1 MVRGFAI
8 SLASNAQVG
17 KRVGRGTPSKGQ
29 EEEEMK
35 LRGIYERDP
44 GSGVWWIVYF
54 DQFGKRRREK
64 AGSKSIAIKLYG
76 KRKQQVLEGKK
87 LPELFR
93 KPSINFSQLVG
104 DALAYSKR
112 NKRSY
117 KTDVPRFASLKE
129 WFGSHAAE
137 ELTPK
142 DIESTLARA
151 AEKEK
156 WAPSTF
162 NHYRSL
168 MSLSYRLGILN
179 RKVTSNPARSV
190 THRREDNN
198 RVRFLTVE
206 EEKKLRKV
214 IEAKWASHMPELDLA
229 INTGLRKGSQYSLT
243 WEMVDWNGRMLN
255 VPRTKNEEPIHV
267 PLNDA
272 AIAALRVVHDR
283 GDGRGRVFQSA
294 RTGEPLE
301 NGRHWFDDAVVE
313 AKIKNFRWHDLRHTF
328 ASRLRMKGAPLEDI
342 ADLLGHKSLTMTRRY
357 AHLGP
362 NKLHAVVSLLGAS
375 ATTTATGENGPEAG
389 TSQVVMQ

>member
-1 MVRGFAI
+1 MSQRGVF
-8 SLASNAQVG
+8 
-17 KRVGRGTPSKGQ
+17 
-29 EEEEMK
+29 
-35 LRGIYERDP
+35 ERLP
-44 GSGVWWIVYF
+44 GSGVWWICYF
-54 DQFGKRRREK
+54 DRFGKRHREK
-64 AGSKSIAIKLYG
+64 AGTKSVAIKLYR
-76 KRKQQVLEGKK
+76 KRKQHVLEGKK
-87 LPELFR
+87 LPENFR
-93 KPSINFSQLVG
+93 KPSVNFDQLVD

-129 WFGSHAAE
+129 WFGAQPAE
-137 ELTPK
+137 ELTPRE
-142 DIESTLARA
+142 IENTLARA

-168 MSLSYRLGILN
+168 MSLCYRLGILN
-179 RKVTSNPARSV
+179 RKVASNPARSV

-214 IEAKWASHMPELDLA
+214 IEAKWISHMPEFDLA
-229 INTGLRKGSQYSLT
+229 INTGLRKGSEYGLA
-243 WEMVDWNGRMLN
+243 WDMVDFRGRMLN
-255 VPRTKNEEPIHV
+255 IPRTKNEEPIHV

-272 AIAALRVVHDR
+272 AVAALRVVHDR
-283 GDGRGRVFQSA
+283 GDGRGRVFQSEK
-294 RTGEPLE
+294 TGEPLE
-301 NGRHWFDDAVVE
+301 NGRHWFDDAVIE
-313 AKIKNFRWHDLRHTF
+313 AEIKNFRWHDLRHTF

-362 NKLHAVVSLLGAS
+362 NKLHAVVSLLKPSDPTSDTSQNDAS
-375 ATTTATGENGPEAG
+375 GSV
-389 TSQVVMQ
+389 SQVVVQ